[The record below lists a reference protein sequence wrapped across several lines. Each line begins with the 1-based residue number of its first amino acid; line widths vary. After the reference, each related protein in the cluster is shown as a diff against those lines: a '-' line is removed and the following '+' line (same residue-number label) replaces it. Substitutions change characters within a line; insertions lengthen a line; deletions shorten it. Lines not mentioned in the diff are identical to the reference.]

1 MTELWEKIYTK
12 IDETSFKLEETR
24 HLETTV
30 NVPDQLNN
38 IAGVVSQ
45 MKKLIEDSKALRSRF
60 ISCVK
65 WYREWQKIIAT
76 WIEKAEIPMNA
87 PKELDITDEELETF
101 VLENFDIE
109 RLPEIEVNRV
119 EKE

>member
-1 MTELWEKIYTK
+1 MTELGEKIYTP

-45 MKKLIEDSKALRSRF
+45 MKSYVAQVQTLKAKF
-60 ISCVK
+60 VSCVK
-65 WYREWQKIIAT
+65 WYNEWQKIIAT
-76 WIEKAEIPMNA
+76 
-87 PKELDITDEELETF
+87 
-101 VLENFDIE
+101 
-109 RLPEIEVNRV
+109 
-119 EKE
+119 

>member
-1 MTELWEKIYTK
+1 MTELGETIYTP

-45 MKKLIEDSKALRSRF
+45 MKNLVAQVQTATGKF
-60 ISCVK
+60 VSCVK

-76 WIEKAEIPMNA
+76 WIEKGWIPMEA
-87 PKELDITDEELETF
+87 PKELDITDEELKT
-101 VLENFDIE
+101 LDLMKFDVE
-109 RLPEIEVNRV
+109 RLPKIEVNRV
-119 EKE
+119 EK

>member
-1 MTELWEKIYTK
+1 MTEVWEKIYTK

-45 MKKLIEDSKALRSRF
+45 MKKLVEDAKALRSRF
-60 ISCVK
+60 VSCVK
-65 WYREWQKIIAT
+65 WYKEWQKIIAT

-119 EKE
+119 EK